1 MSKLN
6 NWFIEYSDHGGTL
19 HQLYVSDISTESG
32 YIYGMGY
39 GFGFSTGNG
48 YSSNDEEYINEID
61 NFDDVYG
68 GEELTYE

>member
-1 MSKLN
+1 MSRLN
-6 NWFIEYSDHGGTL
+6 TWFIEYGDHGGTL

-32 YIYGMGY
+32 YRYGAGY
-39 GFGFSTGNG
+39 GFGLGSGNG

>member
-1 MSKLN
+1 MSRLN
-6 NWFIEYSDHGGTL
+6 NWFIEYGNHGGTL
-19 HQLYVSDISTESG
+19 HQLHVSDISTESG

-39 GFGFSTGNG
+39 GFGFSSGNG